1 MYLGI
6 FFVQIFIRNSLLQS
20 NREERMITNV
30 AETSLAAFHALK
42 AHNHL
47 QPQEQKIMDAVR
59 HFGPATREELADRTG
74 LRLSAVC
81 GRTRALIDSG
91 ALIERGTKINPLTGK
106 QNKLVALP
114 VGQMALFQ

>member
-6 FFVQIFIRNSLLQS
+6 FFVQIFIRNSLRHS
-20 NREERMITNV
+20 NREERMRTNV
-30 AETSLAAFHALK
+30 AETSLQAYRSLQ
-42 AHNHL
+42 AHHQL
-47 QPQEQKIMDAVR
+47 QPQEQKIMDAIK
-59 HFGPATREELADRTG
+59 HYGSATREELADRTG

-81 GRTRALIDSG
+81 GRVKALVNHG